1 MSTQENRNLP
11 ASRLLLGLVII
22 GLGVLYL
29 LDNLNLI
36 NFSVSYVIF
45 SWPMVITIV
54 GLSILLNARRK
65 FFGTM
70 VFLVGLFL
78 LIIRVFPN
86 INIDADIIWPL
97 IVIAVGLSLLF
108 QRSHVFSNGHGVFFH
123 HRNENID
130 KIDDVA
136 VFGGGEKSIRS
147 DNFQG
152 GNITAIFGGSQID
165 FVGCK
170 LAEGRQY
177 IDIVAIFGGTTLIVP
192 KEWNVVLDIFPIF
205 GGFSKKGYRMFDTET
220 DKSRTLVIKGVVI
233 FGGGEVRFV

>member
-1 MSTQENRNLP
+1 MSAQENRNLP
-11 ASRLLLGLVII
+11 ASRLSLGLIII

-36 NFSVSYVIF
+36 SFSISYIIF
-45 SWPMVITIV
+45 SWPMVITVI

-65 FFGTM
+65 YFGTI

-78 LIIRVFPN
+78 LILRAFPD
-86 INIDADIIWPL
+86 INIDASIIWPL
-97 IVIAVGLSLLF
+97 VIIAVGLSLLF
-108 QRSHVFSNGHGVFFH
+108 QRSHVFDHSHGRFFH
-123 HRNENID
+123 HKSENID
-130 KIDDVA
+130 MIDDVA
-136 VFGGGEKSIRS
+136 VFGGGEKSIKS

-152 GNITAIFGGSQID
+152 GSITAIFGGSQID

-177 IDIVAIFGGTTLIVP
+177 IDIVAIFGGTTMIVP

-220 DKSRTLVIKGVVI
+220 DKTRTLVIKGVVI